1 MHGSL
6 LDWRVA
12 VKFPGPGGFQT
23 THMMCKE
30 NLTVAHLPI
39 ASAKSIGLD
48 EARLEVAYDLLDSWT
63 RGPKAPVPG
72 GAILVGRAGK
82 VVAPKFFGRQGAEPR
97 AAAIREDGMFL
108 LASISKPITYFGA
121 LKLVERGQLNLS
133 DPVVRYIPDFAAH
146 HKDETLVQHLFT
158 HTSGL
163 PDMLPDN
170 NQLRRQQA
178 PLERFIQGAIR
189 DTVPRFPA
197 GTDYSY
203 QSMGTLVVAEL
214 IQRISGMTIHQFLKK
229 EIFDP
234 LGLKSIG
241 LGSKG
246 LDRQRLV
253 RVQTPEGRDSPEWGW
268 NSPYWQE
275 LGVPWGGLFSS
286 PMDLAVICQLLL
298 RDGMHD
304 GVRLLSPAMVRMAT
318 TNRLDDY
325 PDLPEPIR
333 RTLPWGLGWQMNHPG
348 TSGSWGGLL
357 DRNVFGHTG
366 ATGTMLWIDRQ
377 RDGFCML
384 LTTAVRSRAPWRL
397 VHLSNIVASA
407 FV

>member
-1 MHGSL
+1 
-6 LDWRVA
+6 V
-12 VKFPGPGGFQT
+12 
-23 THMMCKE
+23 
-30 NLTVAHLPI
+30 TVAHLPI
-39 ASAKSIGLD
+39 ASARSIGLD
-48 EARLEVAYDLLDSWT
+48 EARLKVAYDLLDSWAG
-63 RGPKAPVPG
+63 GPEAPVPG

-82 VVAPKFFGRQGAEPR
+82 VVAPKFFGRQGAEPN
-97 AAAIREDGMFL
+97 AKPIREDGMFL
-108 LASISKPITYFGA
+108 LASISKPITYLGA

-146 HKDETLVQHLFT
+146 HKDDTLVQHLFT

-170 NQLRRQQA
+170 DQLRRQQA

-189 DTVPRFPA
+189 DTVPGFAA
-197 GTDYSY
+197 GTNYSY

-214 IQRISGMTIHQFLKK
+214 IQRISGMTIHQYLKK

-246 LDRQRLV
+246 LDRERLV
-253 RVQTPEGRDSPEWGW
+253 RVQTPAGRDSPQWGW
-268 NSPYWQE
+268 NSQYWQE
-275 LGVPWGGLFSS
+275 LGAPWGGVFSS
-286 PMDLAVICQLLL
+286 PMDLAVICQLML
-298 RDGMHD
+298 RGGVHD
-304 GVRLLSPAMVRMAT
+304 GVRILSPAMVRMAT

-325 PDLPEPIR
+325 PEMPESIR

-348 TSGSWGGLL
+348 TAGSWSDLL
-357 DRNVFGHTG
+357 DRTVFGHTG
-366 ATGTMLWIDRQ
+366 ATGTMLWMDRE

-397 VHLSNIVASA
+397 VHLSNIVAAA